1 MELYWLL
8 LSQYPFLQ
16 RVHRT
21 VAMIGDEERLMRWIA
36 VIPDP
41 PPDIESQ
48 LFASAVLLIGA
59 FLGIL
64 LLPRLEQRLFDRFK
78 NDDRLPELG
87 SLSEYV
93 PIKIGIRF
101 VTRLGQF
108 ALGILASILLLTVW
122 GYEPLLRSVA
132 ETLSV
137 TIPLLTRIGGT
148 ALLLIGAY
156 FGTMAVGGWV
166 ESAPTHARTFNAHDK
181 EILKRVLQIAVLL
194 TAVLIILSLW
204 HVDISG
210 LLFGAGVVGVILGF
224 AAQETLGSI
233 IAGLVMML
241 SRPFEIGDWIEVGED
256 RGVVTDITIV
266 HTRIRGPN
274 GEHIIIPNEVIAQQ
288 KIRNRSAEKRIR
300 FSVDVGID
308 YRADVDAA
316 REIAKQTVE
325 EIDMVAESPFPSVLV
340 EELNDSEVTLR
351 IRFWID
357 RPNAEKLWRVE
368 NDVLSEV
375 KAALTKEGINIPYP
389 HQRIITDE
397 KFPEN

>member
-1 MELYWLL
+1 
-8 LSQYPFLQ
+8 
-16 RVHRT
+16 
-21 VAMIGDEERLMRWIA
+21 MIGDEERLTRWIA

-122 GYEPLLRSVA
+122 GYEPLLRNVA

-233 IAGLVMML
+233 IAAVEKLV
-241 SRPFEIGDWIEVGED
+241 
-256 RGVVTDITIV
+256 
-266 HTRIRGPN
+266 
-274 GEHIIIPNEVIAQQ
+274 
-288 KIRNRSAEKRIR
+288 AEK
-300 FSVDVGID
+300 
-308 YRADVDAA
+308 A
-316 REIAKQTVE
+316 
-325 EIDMVAESPFPSVLV
+325 
-340 EELNDSEVTLR
+340 
-351 IRFWID
+351 
-357 RPNAEKLWRVE
+357 
-368 NDVLSEV
+368 
-375 KAALTKEGINIPYP
+375 
-389 HQRIITDE
+389 
-397 KFPEN
+397 

>member
-1 MELYWLL
+1 
-8 LSQYPFLQ
+8 
-16 RVHRT
+16 
-21 VAMIGDEERLMRWIA
+21 MRWIA

>member
-1 MELYWLL
+1 
-8 LSQYPFLQ
+8 
-16 RVHRT
+16 
-21 VAMIGDEERLMRWIA
+21 
-36 VIPDP
+36 
-41 PPDIESQ
+41 
-48 LFASAVLLIGA
+48 
-59 FLGIL
+59 
-64 LLPRLEQRLFDRFK
+64 
-78 NDDRLPELG
+78 
-87 SLSEYV
+87 
-93 PIKIGIRF
+93 
-101 VTRLGQF
+101 
-108 ALGILASILLLTVW
+108 
-122 GYEPLLRSVA
+122 
-132 ETLSV
+132 
-137 TIPLLTRIGGT
+137 
-148 ALLLIGAY
+148 
-156 FGTMAVGGWV
+156 
-166 ESAPTHARTFNAHDK
+166 
-181 EILKRVLQIAVLL
+181 
-194 TAVLIILSLW
+194 
-204 HVDISG
+204 
-210 LLFGAGVVGVILGF
+210 
-224 AAQETLGSI
+224 
-233 IAGLVMML
+233 MML

-397 KFPEN
+397 KFPED